1 MIFLDAALL
10 GVIQGL
16 TEFLPVS
23 SSAHLILARAFFGW
37 DWDRYGLAFDVSC
50 HVGTLAAVL
59 GYFRRELIAMAAALP
74 AALCGR
80 GGEAGRQM
88 WLIAA
93 GTAPIVLVG
102 MLFNDVIERTLRT
115 PGIAGLALAL
125 GAVLLIAAE
134 RLGARRRAED
144 TLRVA
149 EAVGLGFAQAAALV
163 PGVSRSGATL
173 AVGLLMGLR
182 RDAAARFTF
191 LLGIPAILA
200 AAAHEAPEVM
210 ATGLTAETAALF
222 LVGMV
227 VSGVVG
233 YLTVK
238 YFIRYLVTHSLD
250 VFAVYRLAVAATVAI
265 RLAV

>member
-16 TEFLPVS
+16 TEL
-23 SSAHLILARAFFGW
+23 
-37 DWDRYGLAFDVSC
+37 
-50 HVGTLAAVL
+50 
-59 GYFRRELIAMAAALP
+59 
-74 AALCGR
+74 
-80 GGEAGRQM
+80 
-88 WLIAA
+88 
-93 GTAPIVLVG
+93 LVG
-102 MLFNDVIERTLRT
+102 MLFNDFIERTLRT
-115 PGIAGLALAL
+115 PGITALALAL

-149 EAVGLGFAQAAALV
+149 EAVGLGFAQATALV

-182 RDAAARFTF
+182 RAAAARFTF
-191 LLGIPAILA
+191 LLSIPAILA

-238 YFIRYLVTHSLD
+238 YFIRYLVMHSLD